1 MQTSPLTAVRN
12 LRTTATPLSQDAFG
26 NHTTT
31 YGTEFGAITFTA
43 APGTSRAGFAE
54 AVEVRVYTAEDGEW
68 RLSSFDVLTDGEQ
81 ALVAAEWHALVSTAE
96 RE

>member
-12 LRTTATPLSQDAFG
+12 LRTTATPLSQDEFG

-43 APGTSRAGFAE
+43 APGTTLAGFDE
-54 AVEVRVYTAEDGEW
+54 AVEVRVYTDDDGEW

-81 ALVAAEWHALVSTAE
+81 ARVAAEWHALAREAE
-96 RE
+96 